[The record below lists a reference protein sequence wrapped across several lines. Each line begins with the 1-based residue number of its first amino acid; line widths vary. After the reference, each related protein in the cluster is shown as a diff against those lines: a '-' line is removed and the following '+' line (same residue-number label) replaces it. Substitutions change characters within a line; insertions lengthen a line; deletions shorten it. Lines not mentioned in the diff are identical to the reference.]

1 LIGTAAAEEVAVVL
15 IEAAVVE
22 EDEDEEEGAPPIC
35 VSNEEDIAESGIS
48 NGDGD
53 RMTLPVIFV
62 DELIIVFFSKYTRS
76 SFFRAKLRCRIK
88 KTKANYRPI

>member
-1 LIGTAAAEEVAVVL
+1 MIGTAAAEEVAVVL

-62 DELIIVFFSKYTRS
+62 DELIIVFFSKIHTRS
-76 SFFRAKLRCRIK
+76 SIKYSIRANLPQ
-88 KTKANYRPI
+88 NQG